1 MPARSTGSTSILNPQ
16 LRAVLAR
23 LCDRLGPMYS
33 TQAVKLPYLVDVVAK
48 PVLGHTI
55 ANATYQAWEH
65 GVVAR
70 EVFRFIKHESAT
82 DDLFKVQPHQY
93 SEGGKRISLARELDS
108 DLPLSQEELAVV
120 DYVADTFG
128 HLSFDE
134 LGLLTKR
141 LNTEIPPDE
150 WGTNRPAALEDE
162 TILRLS
168 PDWQSLCERIS
179 NTDLT
184 DRSRW
189 SAPINDNPREHF
201 RRMLNG

>member
-1 MPARSTGSTSILNPQ
+1 MGSTILNPQ

-23 LCDRLGPMYS
+23 LCERLGPMYT

-48 PVLGHTI
+48 SILGHTI

-82 DDLFKVQPHQY
+82 DGLFKVRSHQY
-93 SEGGKRISLARELDS
+93 SESGKQIGLADGLDS
-108 DLPLSQEELAVV
+108 DQSLSEDELAVV
-120 DYVADTFG
+120 DFVADTYG
-128 HLSFDE
+128 RLSFDE

-141 LNTEIPPDE
+141 LNTEIPPNE
-150 WGTNRPAALEDE
+150 WGSNRAAALNDE
-162 TILRLS
+162 TFLRLS

-179 NTDLT
+179 QTDLT

-189 SAPINDNPREHF
+189 SAPINDNPRDHF
-201 RRMLNG
+201 RRLLNG

>member
-1 MPARSTGSTSILNPQ
+1 MPIRSTGSTTLNPQ

-23 LCDRLGPMYS
+23 LCERLGPMY
-33 TQAVKLPYLVDVVAK
+33 TAQAVKLPYLVDVVAMK
-48 PVLGHTI
+48 MLGHPI

-82 DDLFKVQPHQY
+82 DDLFKVRSHPY
-93 SEGGKRISLARELDS
+93 SESGKQISLAGGLND
-108 DLPLSQEELAVV
+108 DQPLSEDELAVV
-120 DYVADTFG
+120 DFVADAYG
-128 HLSFDE
+128 RLSFEE

-150 WGTNRPAALEDE
+150 WGSNRVAALEDE
-162 TILRLS
+162 TFLRLS
-168 PDWQSLCERIS
+168 PDWRSLWERIS
-179 NTDLT
+179 QTDLT

-189 SAPINDNPREHF
+189 SASINDNPREYF
-201 RRMLNG
+201 RRMLNA